1 MTDAVTIRQGRLT
14 ARIEAKGAQLTSLTQ
29 DGAERM
35 WQADPT
41 VWAWHAPNLFP
52 IVGGLKG
59 DRLLHKGESYT
70 LPSHG
75 FLRHTVCDLTASSDA
90 ACTWRLT
97 DSEATLAVYPFRF
110 ELEIAYAIE
119 ADALI
124 GQFTLANPGDEPLI
138 ASLGIHPAF
147 QWPLE
152 PGRAR
157 EDYRLRFE
165 RAETTPIRRVSGK
178 LIASDSEPTPIHGRE
193 LDLNYSARPLAQ
205 EIQKAAPEVH
215 LVAVDGVKRDM
226 VYGLAFYRNEPMVH
240 YAADG
245 VPDAEHLL
253 VTRANDTEALSHWLT
268 GRIYVPL
275 FLYESQGLEVYKVYA
290 RSETPVAQVAVPSP

>member
-193 LDLNYSARPLAQ
+193 LDLRDALFENDAVILDRPASRAVTYGAPGGPAIAMEWQDFPHLGIWTKPGAPFLCIEPWQGHASPLGFDGEFKDKPGTVSLAPG
-205 EIQKAAPEVH
+205 A
-215 LVAVDGVKRDM
+215 KRQWRYTIRPFD
-226 VYGLAFYRNEPMVH
+226 AF
-240 YAADG
+240 
-245 VPDAEHLL
+245 
-253 VTRANDTEALSHWLT
+253 
-268 GRIYVPL
+268 
-275 FLYESQGLEVYKVYA
+275 
-290 RSETPVAQVAVPSP
+290 

>member
-193 LDLNYSARPLAQ
+193 LDLRDALFENDAVILDRPASRAVTYGAPGGPAIAMEWQDFPHLGIWTKPGAPFLCIEPWQGHASPLGFDGEFKDKPRTVSLAPG
-205 EIQKAAPEVH
+205 A
-215 LVAVDGVKRDM
+215 KRQWRYTIRPFD
-226 VYGLAFYRNEPMVH
+226 AF
-240 YAADG
+240 
-245 VPDAEHLL
+245 
-253 VTRANDTEALSHWLT
+253 
-268 GRIYVPL
+268 
-275 FLYESQGLEVYKVYA
+275 
-290 RSETPVAQVAVPSP
+290 